1 MGAENPVFRSLITSG
16 NQSPLAA
23 GSRVSALAHG
33 QIGIFNYHT
42 GLSVDGSVPTD
53 ARDIFLAVGIN
64 KTSGSGSMETFNK
77 SAGQSIRVDGIKAL
91 TVKGYVAEIPKQV
104 IITGFS
110 ALCETDYQIKVEFRN
125 AAIYMRDGYNPFTQT
140 YNYRTGCCA
149 DSTSCLDCPQTG
161 NPVEL
166 AQGLVTN
173 INADINGMLV
183 AALFGWK
190 ITATITGSG
199 PTSDANTV
207 VTIGSTTYTVAVL
220 DADTAAQAAQKI
232 VTAIN
237 NQTGSPYYA
246 TLSGAVI
253 SIYAKTTAATN
264 TATFAVSGAGVTA
277 GSIVAATKTVVTD
290 STAFQL
296 VYPGVSLGIRLTG
309 VSESRPAS
317 NGNIN
322 LRYHKTGTDFI
333 VSFVQGFTCNGTI
346 TTEVDLQL
354 AEGQG
359 YDILEEEYEEGGWE
373 GKPGVYRQSS
383 VTGLQRNGFEFYAS
397 ATANYNII
405 TFEYQDIS
413 TAGSNKGYYAALRTR
428 VNIPCADSTTLTG
441 LVAMLDLIF
450 TKVQAMTND
459 VASMDCT
466 NTNTSTINNAATDGI
481 ELISY

>member
-1 MGAENPVFRSLITSG
+1 MGAENPVFRSLVTSG

-23 GSRVSALAHG
+23 NSRVDALAHG

-53 ARDIFLAVGIN
+53 TRDIFLAVGVN
-64 KTSGSGSMETFNK
+64 KTTGSGSMETINK
-77 SAGQSIRVDGIKAL
+77 SAGQMLRVDGIRAL
-91 TVKGYVAEIPKQV
+91 TIKGYVPEIPKQV

-110 ALCETDYQIKVEFRN
+110 ALCETDYQIKIEYRN
-125 AAIYMRDGYNPFTQT
+125 TSIYMRDGYNPFTQT

-149 DSTSCLDCPQTG
+149 DPTSCQDCPQTG

-166 AQGLVTN
+166 AQGLVNN
-173 INADINGMLV
+173 INADVNGMVV
-183 AALFGWK
+183 ATLFGWK
-190 ITATITGSG
+190 IVATITGSG
-199 PTSDANTV
+199 PTADGNTV
-207 VTIGSTTYTVAVL
+207 VTVGTTTYTVAVL

-237 NQTGSPYYA
+237 TQVGSPYYA
-246 TLSGAVI
+246 TLAGAVI
-253 SIYAKTTAATN
+253 SIYAKTTGVSN
-264 TATFAVSGAGVTA
+264 TATFAVSGVGVTA

-296 VYPGVSLGIRLTG
+296 VYPGVSLGIRITG
-309 VSESRPAS
+309 VAEVRPAY

-322 LRYHKTGTDFI
+322 LKYHKTGTDFV

-346 TTEVDLQL
+346 TTETNLQL
-354 AEGQG
+354 PEGKG
-359 YDILEEEYEEGGWE
+359 YDIAQEEYEEGGWE

-383 VTGLQRNGFEFYAS
+383 ITGLQRSGFETYAS
-397 ATANYNII
+397 LTSNYNTI

-413 TAGSNKGYYAALRTR
+413 TAGFNKSYHASLRTR

-450 TKVQAMTND
+450 TKTQPMSND
-459 VASMDCT
+459 VASMGC
-466 NTNTSTINNAATDGI
+466 NNNNTSTINSPATDGI
-481 ELISY
+481 ELLSY